1 MKLTQTARLGKTST
15 FHVLCRHPNLGASN
29 SLTECYGLDKLKKG
43 PKCCLTLGNKVTI
56 KSQLCR
62 MSPAYL
68 FSWTFPVQVVR
79 RWHPWKWRAD
89 GQPAGLFGLI
99 VGGDAGR
106 WRLVGPG
113 GIVLRHAVMAWHFAR
128 HHGLEGNRMKII
140 SQWFLVLP

>member
-15 FHVLCRHPNLGASN
+15 FHVLGRHPNIGCIKFSN
-29 SLTECYGLDKLKKG
+29 SVLRARQMKERAKVL
-43 PKCCLTLGNKVTI
+43 PTLSNKVTI
-56 KSQLCR
+56 KSQLRR

-106 WRLVGPG
+106 
-113 GIVLRHAVMAWHFAR
+113 
-128 HHGLEGNRMKII
+128 
-140 SQWFLVLP
+140 